1 MKRKIKD
8 TLEEIVIILIAFVI
22 LLMIIASIVIVKR
35 FVSKIQSNVETVPK
49 YEDHMPQYQY

>member
-22 LLMIIASIVIVKR
+22 ILMIIASVVIGKR
-35 FVSKIQSNVETVPK
+35 FVSSIQSNVETVPS
-49 YEDHMPQYQY
+49 YEEHMPKYHQ